1 MYIALNRFHIKL
13 GLEKDFENLW
23 IKRESHLQNVN
34 GFKKFNLIRGKSHS
48 DFTLYASH
56 STWETEKDFINWT
69 KSESFKKAHKNAGQ
83 NSDMY
88 LGHPV
93 FEGFNVII

>member
-1 MYIALNRFHIKL
+1 
-13 GLEKDFENLW
+13 LEKDFENLW